1 MKYTTALCLAA
12 LAGSVVAT
20 PIGDSHPHHEHKRAL
35 ATQFVYVT
43 KTVDGNGNEVEQTK
57 TAGSNNNNEQQ
68 KQQQQPSSAPVTSSP
83 PSSSG
88 GDFQAN
94 AIIGPGS
101 AAVRTD
107 LPHPSGVSD
116 APSSVSVPTS
126 SAPSSSAPSSSASP
140 SSTGGSGG
148 GDGGISGDLKA
159 YSDPTEKFEDG
170 KISCSDFPSG
180 QGVIALDHLG
190 FGGWSGIEHMEDSST
205 GGKCDEGAFCSY
217 ACQAGMSKTQWPED
231 QPSNGVSVGG
241 LKCKNGKLYRT
252 NKKEDY
258 LCKWGVKS
266 AKVVSKLDKEVSIC
280 RTDYPGT
287 ENMVIPTVVQ
297 GGGENVLAVVDQD
310 SYYKW
315 MGKPTSAQFYVNDA
329 GVGYQKGCAWG
340 TEGSGIGN
348 WAPIEF
354 GAGAVGGQSWLS
366 LIPNPNNKKAANF
379 NVKIEAGDGA
389 TVSGE
394 CKYENGKFIGGDST
408 GGCTVAVTGGEA
420 HFVLYN

>member
-20 PIGDSHPHHEHKRAL
+20 PIGDAHPHHEHKRAL

-57 TAGSNNNNEQQ
+57 TAGSNNNEQQ
-68 KQQQQPSSAPVTSSP
+68 KQQQPASTPATSSP
-83 PSSSG
+83 PSSASD

-116 APSSVSVPTS
+116 APSSASVPTS

-205 GGKCDEGAFCSY
+205 GGKCDEGAYCSY

-287 ENMVIPTVVQ
+287 ENMVIPTVVE

-310 SYYKW
+310 NYYKW

-329 GVGYQKGCAWG
+329 GVGYKKGCAWG